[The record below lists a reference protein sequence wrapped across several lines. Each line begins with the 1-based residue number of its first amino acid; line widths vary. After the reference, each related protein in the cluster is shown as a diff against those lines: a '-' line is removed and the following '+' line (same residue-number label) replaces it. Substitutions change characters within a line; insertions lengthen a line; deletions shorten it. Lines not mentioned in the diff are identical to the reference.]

1 MMAPGVADPS
11 GHSVRQAAARSGL
24 RFAPLL
30 LLACTV
36 VLTAGCTPPQQAAAP
51 VASPSVALAPATTP
65 AAPAP
70 SEATLPPP
78 EMLIGADRETVADR
92 LGKPEFLMRAQASE
106 IWQYRAKGCV
116 LDVYLYEDKGDMRVV
131 YMEARDLAGSEL
143 ATGTCMEA
151 VYATRQPWPDATTA
165 GT

>member
-1 MMAPGVADPS
+1 MTAPGAASPS
-11 GHSVRQAAARSGL
+11 GYRVRPAAARSGL

-30 LLACTV
+30 VLAST
-36 VLTAGCTPPQQAAAP
+36 LALSGCVPQQQAAAP
-51 VASPSVALAPATTP
+51 AAATPSVALAPAATP
-65 AAPAP
+65 TPGEPA
-70 SEATLPPP
+70 LPPP
-78 EMLIGADRETVADR
+78 EMLIGADRDTIADR

-106 IWQYRAKGCV
+106 IWQYRAQGCV
-116 LDVYLYEDKGDMRVV
+116 LDIYLYEDKGDMRVV

>member
-1 MMAPGVADPS
+1 MVAPGAAEPT
-11 GHSVRQAAARSGL
+11 GHAVRPAAARSGL

-36 VLTAGCTPPQQAAAP
+36 ALSGCMQQQAAAP
-51 VASPSVALAPATTP
+51 AASLA

-70 SEATLPPP
+70 AATPAPAEAALPPP
-78 EMLIGADRETVADR
+78 EQLIGADRDTIADR

-131 YMEARDLAGSEL
+131 YMEARDLAGVEL
-143 ATGTCMEA
+143 ATGTCMQA
-151 VYATRQPWPDATTA
+151 VHAIRVPWPDATTA